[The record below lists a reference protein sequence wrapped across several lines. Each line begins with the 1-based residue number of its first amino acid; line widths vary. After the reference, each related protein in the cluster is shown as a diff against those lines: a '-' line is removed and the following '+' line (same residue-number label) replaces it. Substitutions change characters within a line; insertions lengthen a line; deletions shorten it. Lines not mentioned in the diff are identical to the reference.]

1 MGWPL
6 AFREKLGAGV
16 IAPIFVIQ
24 SEESLDLFASAPITA
39 GSLQT
44 VYPWLAVDGLTFGQ
58 YGVQPIEW
66 VPESGAWRF
75 VVIAGDPSEGR
86 RLTILR
92 ALGRGTVVRLRMGFP
107 GDGWADFQTVAQGR
121 ISKTEI
127 TPQGT
132 VVFEVWD
139 VVAALTARWAGGGD
153 LRAEPQLFSKYRA
166 PTTLT
171 SAYTVG
177 DTTLSIGAAEPD
189 ATRQT
194 GATGVVKIT
203 PASGAA
209 AFYLRF
215 TGSTTGPNQLTGVLS
230 SLTYGTTAVNAG
242 VGSVVEYIP
251 LVFGTIPDF
260 VCKVLTSTG
269 AGTNGAYDVLPETWG
284 YGLRDG
290 IHVDVADIQ
299 SSTNS
304 ALTAGL
310 PSGGQ
315 IEVVVDPDP
324 DDGLAWLNGVIAPY
338 GVFLTVRQG
347 LITLR
352 CCQDIR
358 PQSAST
364 ARVQRYGVDPAQV
377 APDTLTVSSSDWS
390 NIAYS
395 IVAVRNTTGTTTGP
409 SLFRSY
415 PSYPLKVYDVSASL
429 WSFTADVRAATVA
442 RLKAW
447 AWTPAEVIT
456 CDVVGLDVWDLCP
469 GDVIRWTYPYA
480 GGLYASTLDGWSAR
494 LAMVVSVQPDPLR
507 GIVALTL
514 ATLPDGAADRLEV

>member
-6 AFREKLGAGV
+6 AFREKLAAGV
-16 IAPIFVIQ
+16 ISPIFVIQ

-44 VYPWLAVDGLTFGQ
+44 VYPWLSVDGLTFGQ

-121 ISKTEI
+121 VSKTEI

-153 LRAEPQLFSKYRA
+153 LKAEPQIFSKYRA
-166 PTTLT
+166 PTTL
-171 SAYTVG
+171 AAGYTVG
-177 DTTLSIGAAEPD
+177 DTTLTIGAAEPA

-209 AFYLRF
+209 AFYLRY
-215 TGSTTGPNQLTGVLS
+215 TGSASGPYRLTGVS
-230 SLTYGTTAVNAG
+230 ASVTYGTTAVNAAL
-242 VGSVVEYIP
+242 GSVVEYVP

-269 AGTNGAYDVLPETWG
+269 SGSNGAYDVLPETWG

-290 IHVDVADIQ
+290 LHVDVSDIQ

-304 ALTAGL
+304 ALT
-310 PSGGQ
+310 SMTGGGE

-324 DDGLAWLNGVIAPY
+324 DDGLAWLNGVLSPY

-358 PQSAST
+358 PQSAAT
-364 ARVQRYGVDPAQV
+364 ARVQRYGIDPAQV
-377 APDTLTVSSSDWS
+377 APDTLSVATPDWTNLTYGNVGVKDTS
-390 NIAYS
+390 ATS
-395 IVAVRNTTGTTTGP
+395 AAGSPV
-409 SLFRSY
+409 RSY
-415 PSYPLKVYDVSASL
+415 PSAVLKVYDVSASL
-429 WSFTADVRAATVA
+429 WAYGSDVRAATLA
-442 RLKAW
+442 RLKTW
-447 AWTPAEVIT
+447 AWVLGEAIT

-469 GDVIRWTYPYA
+469 GDVIRWSYPNA
-480 GGLYASTLDGWSAR
+480 GGLYASTALGWSAR

-507 GIVALTL
+507 GTVALTL
-514 ATLPDGAADRLEV
+514 ATLPDDAADRLEV

>member
-1 MGWPL
+1 MSWPL
-6 AFREKLGAGV
+6 PFRERLAAGV

-39 GSLQT
+39 AAAQT
-44 VYPWLAVDGLTFGQ
+44 VYPWLSIDGLTFGE
-58 YGVQPIEW
+58 YGVQPIDW
-66 VPESGAWRF
+66 LPTSGAWRF
-75 VVIAGDPSEGR
+75 AIIAGDPSEGR
-86 RLTILR
+86 RLTVLR
-92 ALGRGTVVRLRMGFP
+92 ALGRGTVVRLRMGFA
-107 GDGWADFQTVAQGR
+107 GDGWGDFQTVAQGR

-127 TPQGT
+127 GADGVFT
-132 VVFEVWD
+132 FEVWD
-139 VVAALTARWAGGGD
+139 IVSALSARWAGGGD
-153 LRAEPQLFSKYRA
+153 LKAEPQLFSKYRA

-171 SAYTVG
+171 AGYTVG
-177 DTTLSIGAAEPD
+177 DTTLTIAAAEPS

-215 TGSTTGPNQLTGVLS
+215 TGSASGPYRLTGVS
-230 SLTYGTTAVNAG
+230 ASVTYGTTAVNAAL
-242 VGSVVEYIP
+242 GSVVEYVP

-269 AGTNGAYDVLPETWG
+269 SGTNGAFDVLPETWG

-290 IHVDVADIQ
+290 LHVDVADIQ

-304 ALTAGL
+304 ALTSM
-310 PSGGQ
+310 SGGGE

-347 LITLR
+347 LLTLR

-358 PQSAST
+358 PQSAAT
-364 ARVQRYGVDPAQV
+364 ARVQRYGVDPDQV
-377 APDTLTVSSSDWS
+377 APESLRVTAPDWS
-390 NIAYS
+390 NLTYGN
-395 IVAVRNTTGTTTGP
+395 VAVQDATATSAAGSP
-409 SLFRSY
+409 VRSY
-415 PSYPLKVYDVSASL
+415 PSAVLKTYNVSASL
-429 WSFTADVRAATVA
+429 WASASAVRTATLA
-442 RLKAW
+442 RLKVW
-447 AWTPAEVIT
+447 AWVLGEMIEA
-456 CDVVGLDVWDLCP
+456 DVVGLDVWDLCP
-469 GDVIRWTYPYA
+469 GDVVRWTYPYA
-480 GGLYASTLDGWSAR
+480 GGFYASTAGGWSAR
-494 LAMVVSVQPDPLR
+494 LAMIVRVQPDPLR

-514 ATLPDGAADRLEV
+514 ATLPDDAADRLEV

>member
-6 AFREKLGAGV
+6 AFREKLAAGV
-16 IAPIFVIQ
+16 ISPIFVIQ

-139 VVAALTARWAGGGD
+139 VVAALAARWAGGGD
-153 LRAEPQLFSKYRA
+153 LKAEPQLFSKYRA
-166 PTTLT
+166 PTTL
-171 SAYTVG
+171 AAGYTVG
-177 DTTLSIGAAEPD
+177 DTTLTIGAAEPP

-215 TGSTTGPNQLTGVLS
+215 TGSASGPYRLTGVS
-230 SLTYGTTAVNAG
+230 ASVTYGTTAVNAAL
-242 VGSVVEYIP
+242 GSVVEYVP

-260 VCKVLTSTG
+260 VCKILTSTG
-269 AGTNGAYDVLPETWG
+269 SGTNGAYDVLPETWG

-290 IHVDVADIQ
+290 LHVDVSDIQ

-304 ALTAGL
+304 ALT
-310 PSGGQ
+310 SMTGGGE

-358 PQSAST
+358 PQSAAT

-377 APDTLTVSSSDWS
+377 APDTLSVATPDWT
-390 NIAYS
+390 NLTYG
-395 IVAVRNTTGTTTGP
+395 IVAVTDSTATSSAGSP
-409 SLFRSY
+409 VRSY
-415 PSYPLKVYDVSASL
+415 PSAVLKTYDVSASL
-429 WSFTADVRAATVA
+429 WAYGSDVRAATLA
-442 RLKAW
+442 RLKMW
-447 AWTPAEVIT
+447 AWVLGEAIS

-469 GDVIRWTYPYA
+469 GDVIRWTYPNA
-480 GGLYASTLDGWSAR
+480 GGLYASTALGWSAR

-514 ATLPDGAADRLEV
+514 ATLPDDAADRLEV

>member
-6 AFREKLGAGV
+6 VFRERLAAGV
-16 IAPIFVIQ
+16 LAPIFVVQ

-39 GSLQT
+39 GALQT
-44 VYPWLAVDGLTFGQ
+44 VYPWLHVDGLTFGQ

-75 VVIAGDPSEGR
+75 AVIAGAPEEGR

-107 GDGWADFQTVAQGR
+107 GDGWGDFQTIAQGR

-127 TPQGT
+127 GADSVFT
-132 VVFEVWD
+132 FEVWD
-139 VVAALTARWAGGGD
+139 IVAALTARWAGGGN

-171 SAYTVG
+171 AAYTVG
-177 DTTLSIGAAEPD
+177 DTTLNIAAPEPD

-194 GATGVVKIT
+194 GAIGAVKVTPTGGT
-203 PASGAA
+203 
-209 AFYLRF
+209 AFYLRYS
-215 TGSTTGPNQLTGVLS
+215 GSATGPDRLTGVTAT
-230 SLTYGTTAVNAG
+230 LTYGTTAVNAAL
-242 VGSVVEYIP
+242 GSVVEYVP
-251 LVFGTIPDF
+251 LVFGSIPDL

-269 AGTNGAYDVLPETWG
+269 GGTNGAYDVLPETWG

-290 IHVDVADIQ
+290 VHVDVSDIQ

-304 ALTAGL
+304 PLTAGL
-310 PSGGQ
+310 PSSGQ
-315 IEVVVDPDP
+315 IEVVVDSDP

-338 GVFLTVRQG
+338 GAFLAVRQG

-358 PQSAST
+358 PRSAST
-364 ARVQRYGVDPAQV
+364 VRTQHYGVDPAQV
-377 APDTLTVSSSDWS
+377 MPESLSVASSDWT

-415 PSYPLKVYDVSASL
+415 PSYPLKVYDISASL
-429 WSFTADVRAATVA
+429 WSATADVRLATVD

-447 AWTPAEVIT
+447 AWVPAEVIT
-456 CDVVGLDVWDLCP
+456 CDVAGLDVWDLCP
-469 GDVIRWTYPYA
+469 GDVVRWSYPYA
-480 GGLYASTLDGWSAR
+480 GGLYASTALGWSAR

-507 GIVALTL
+507 GIVSMSL
-514 ATLPDGAADRLEV
+514 ATLPDDAADRLEV